1 MAESLSNR
9 RRSLQSTDP
18 LNQTALTLSSGPL
31 RIAAFTFSYFPMMT
45 GISSLVHERIAC
57 LLRRGHTVRLFHPQ
71 VPEGDESQAS
81 GCAGLEELRT
91 AGDFSSVTFPT
102 VRNPLR
108 RSFPEAASH
117 RVWDDSRLLADFS
130 PQIITVDEA
139 AGLYG
144 AASGWLRGY
153 GKPVGV
159 RYAKQHRVPCVN
171 LLQTDWQ
178 GYCEHYTGVM
188 PFRLFVPMVRRIM
201 KPVTTGYD
209 ANLSPSSYLMERN
222 LPIYGE
228 QVKHLGFHG
237 VDCERFCPE
246 NVRFNPVAGDSSPI
260 ILSTGRIAREKNV
273 WQLLEAFRLVQ
284 SQVPDARLVIL
295 GRGPLLQKLQSRAKS
310 LGDRV
315 HIPGAVFGE
324 TLKGW
329 YAQASVYWTASRTEN
344 FSASVLESLAS
355 GTPVVATAAGGNV
368 EQIIDGTCGHLVPVN
383 ATSQMAERTIEILKN
398 PSRQQAM
405 SMAARQR
412 ALELS
417 LENATERLVEFLRN
431 LIDSSAATR
440 H

>member
-1 MAESLSNR
+1 M
-9 RRSLQSTDP
+9 
-18 LNQTALTLSSGPL
+18 
-31 RIAAFTFSYFPMMT
+31 
-45 GISSLVHERIAC
+45 
-57 LLRRGHTVRLFHPQ
+57 
-71 VPEGDESQAS
+71 
-81 GCAGLEELRT
+81 
-91 AGDFSSVTFPT
+91 
-102 VRNPLR
+102 
-108 RSFPEAASH
+108 
-117 RVWDDSRLLADFS
+117 
-130 PQIITVDEA
+130 
-139 AGLYG
+139 
-144 AASGWLRGY
+144 
-153 GKPVGV
+153 
-159 RYAKQHRVPCVN
+159 N

-201 KPVTTGYD
+201 KPVATGYD

-246 NVRFNPVAGDSSPI
+246 NVRFNPVAGDKSPI
-260 ILSTGRIAREKNV
+260 ILSTGRIAREKNL

-368 EQIIDGTCGHLVPVN
+368 EQIVDGTCGHLVPVN

-405 SMAARQR
+405 SIAARQR

-431 LIDSSAATR
+431 LIDSSAATG